1 MARVIPASAATL
13 EAIDDTRCLMRCG
26 AGQLESL
33 DSLAYWLMAMDVDF
47 DVLQPPALQERLRAA
62 GERLARNLARAGR

>member
-1 MARVIPASAATL
+1 
-13 EAIDDTRCLMRCG
+13 
-26 AGQLESL
+26 
-33 DSLAYWLMAMDVDF
+33 MDVDF